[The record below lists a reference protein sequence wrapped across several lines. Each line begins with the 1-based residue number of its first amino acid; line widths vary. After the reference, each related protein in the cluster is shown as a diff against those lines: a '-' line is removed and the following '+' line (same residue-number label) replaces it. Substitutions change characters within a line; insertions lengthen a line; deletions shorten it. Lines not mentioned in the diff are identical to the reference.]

1 MIRKRAGR
9 RRIKYRRQDKDLRYF
24 FTGVLVL
31 FLAAIFIFW
40 GGGPFQRLSFDV
52 SPEKV
57 SKGWQEEIYKKAL
70 EQGIPGMNREK
81 EDSPGEE
88 GIKEGEDTE
97 LVNENQSRGVIN
109 STLYAL
115 TSIDLHDPKTFLN
128 AQISSM
134 QHVSYLTDYP
144 SSFNEVNTSD
154 KEGSSQ
160 GAFFS
165 DREISYYEGDIEA
178 REALLEKN
186 SPLVVIYHTH
196 TTESFRPTS
205 GKDFTEDLNLTVVRV
220 AQELAQSLENDY
232 GARVVHNKE
241 IHDIPRSRA
250 YHEAVDTVKS
260 LAKNYPEAALIID
273 LHRDGAAREATT
285 TTIKGERVGRTLI
298 VQGTNYKNWQE
309 NYQLALRLHEK
320 SEELY
325 PGLSRGIRKRNL
337 VYNQDVHPH
346 SILLE
351 IGGHK
356 NSLEEALRASTYV
369 AEIIGE
375 VLQEL

>member
-1 MIRKRAGR
+1 MLKNTLG
-9 RRIKYRRQDKDLRYF
+9 
-24 FTGVLVL
+24 
-31 FLAAIFIFW
+31 
-40 GGGPFQRLSFDV
+40 
-52 SPEKV
+52 
-57 SKGWQEEIYKKAL
+57 
-70 EQGIPGMNREK
+70 QGIPGLDRVEK
-81 EDSPGEE
+81 EYEGEE
-88 GIKEGEDTE
+88 EDEENKE

-134 QHVSYLTDYP
+134 QHVSFLTDHSSSLNEAAASDREGASQVEVLPEEEIP
-144 SSFNEVNTSD
+144 SPIGEGETRETLL
-154 KEGSSQ
+154 EGSS
-160 GAFFS
+160 
-165 DREISYYEGDIEA
+165 
-178 REALLEKN
+178 
-186 SPLVVIYHTH
+186 PLIVIYHTH

-220 AQELAQSLENDY
+220 AQELAQSLESNY
-232 GARVVHNKE
+232 GVKVVHNKE

-250 YHEAVDTVKS
+250 YHAAIDTVKS

-285 TTIKGERVGRTLI
+285 ATINGEKVGRTLI
-298 VQGTNYKNWQE
+298 VQGTNFGNWQE
-309 NYQLALRLHEK
+309 NYQLALRLHDK
-320 SEELY
+320 SEDLF

-337 VYNQDVHPH
+337 VYNQDIHPR

-356 NSLEEALRASTYV
+356 NSLEEALGTSRYM
-369 AEIIGE
+369 AEVIGE
-375 VLQEL
+375 VLKEGEHN